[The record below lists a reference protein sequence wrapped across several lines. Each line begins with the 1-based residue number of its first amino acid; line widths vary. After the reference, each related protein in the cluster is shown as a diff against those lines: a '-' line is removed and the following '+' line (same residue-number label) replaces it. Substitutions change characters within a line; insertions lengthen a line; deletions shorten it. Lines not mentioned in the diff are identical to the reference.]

1 MPEKARAS
9 AKIPRARTSA
19 RRRRGKDRP
28 HSASQV
34 SASWF
39 AERVI
44 SFALARADAGASC
57 RRGRLLPTAPKEG
70 GREGKGKKEGAWEK
84 GGGRKGGREREWR
97 GRREGK
103 GKKEGREA
111 WGKGGGRGEGKKK
124 ERREGERD
132 QSEGDRKKKM
142 EDGKGIWREKEKVKE
157 SEGGKEGN

>member
-1 MPEKARAS
+1 MEKKAQMPEKARAS

-84 GGGRKGGREREWR
+84 V
-97 GRREGK
+97 
-103 GKKEGREA
+103 
-111 WGKGGGRGEGKKK
+111 GGGRGEEK
-124 ERREGERD
+124 ESGGEGER
-132 QSEGDRKKKM
+132 GKGRKKGGRHG
-142 EDGKGIWREKEKVKE
+142 EREE
-157 SEGGKEGN
+157 EGGKVRRRKEGRERETKAKETGRKKWRMGKGYGGRKKR